1 MGSATLR
8 RYDRP
13 GEELVVKRTTY
24 SLPLRVLLV
33 GLGIYA
39 LVSPTVAR
47 AARPVCEPAY
57 DPSITSPAAAIS
69 GWPGRPATT
78 EEIDA
83 YVTGIA
89 TQTDRVVTRQFATS
103 WKGKPVYYSL
113 VGDAATVA
121 AADEVAAVQQELRD
135 PRLTDA
141 TRAAEI
147 AAGSPAIA
155 WYVGNVHGNEPAG
168 GDAALQILYELA
180 ARTDCTAEALRGQ
193 LLVGVVATQSP
204 DSRDA
209 GTYTNAYGFSPNND
223 WFARTQPEI
232 DGELAVLEQY
242 PPVLLVDA
250 HQQSGS
256 SFFFPPN
263 ADPVFHE
270 ISPQSLHWINDLYGQ
285 ALKQAFEDHR
295 LTEPEQWSYSNYS
308 RYDLF
313 AAIYADS
320 VSTLAFTAAGIT
332 FEKGVAD
339 PFEQQFE
346 EHFVAG
352 WTALLTGAE
361 NKEQI
366 LQQYYDAHVQ
376 ALAEGHEGI
385 LAKNEV
391 QQPGSVLE
399 NQVPDLT
406 VRHYFLGT
414 RRAADDADRLVARLL
429 ALGVEVYRLG
439 QPLQVPDAQ
448 GYGSLATARVL
459 PAGTYWIPMEQPQ
472 KRWIEAVLGEQT
484 YPSVPY
490 FFDVAAWSNPLLINL
505 EAWFSGAELSPVA
518 TVVTDVLPPAVEP
531 GAFHWFAGETAR
543 AVGAALALVRE
554 GLTVRRLPRLT
565 VVEQATLPAG
575 AFVVSGDAAAIGP
588 ITAHFGVSVHGADGA
603 QPPGLAVTVPKIA
616 VFDPYPWPAGYESYN
631 QLRFFLEQVLELP
644 WTRVTGPDVE
654 AGQLT
659 TDGID
664 VFIVPGV
671 YTIFLAAASPTIK
684 SWIESGGIFIGSARP
699 GSTGGTSYAVFNGWT
714 TARLSTPAGLD
725 VPGSLFRLTLQPNSP
740 VTLGAGLTGYWFHL
754 GEQVLTRSTTGA
766 TPAIFVSHACGGDC
780 RIDGAVTVDELVT
793 MVDIALENRGLSRC
807 TTGDLNDSGTIT
819 VDELVTGVN
828 NVLNGCPTPQLW
840 FSGYATGADVL
851 LYSAGL
857 IDEKLGAGRVVLF
870 SGEPNFRAWT
880 DGTEFL
886 LANAVIY
893 PEGAAMFAA
902 TDVRSPQAAEAV
914 ARARAAVEPAIGPG
928 RPIRIRVPAT
938 QAEAALAVIERFTGE
953 VTLRPAGDTAV
964 LEIANPDG
972 LTPDEHPFSRLLL
985 PALGH
990 AGIEVLY
997 AAL

>member
-1 MGSATLR
+1 MTRATSSR
-8 RYDRP
+8 GFRI
-13 GEELVVKRTTY
+13 
-24 SLPLRVLLV
+24 LLV
-33 GLGIYA
+33 GLGISA
-39 LVSPTVAR
+39 LVLPTLAR
-47 AARPVCEPAY
+47 AALPGCDPVY
-57 DPSITSPAAAIS
+57 DPSITPPAAAIS

-78 EEIDA
+78 EEINA

-89 TQTDRVVTRQFATS
+89 AQTDRVVTRQFATS
-103 WKGKPVYYSL
+103 WKGKPLYYSL

-121 AADEVAAVQQELRD
+121 AADDVAAVQQELRD
-135 PRLTDA
+135 PRLTDSA
-141 TRAAEI
+141 RAAEI
-147 AAGSPAIA
+147 AAGSQAIA

-180 ARTDCTAEALRGQ
+180 ARTDCTADALRSR

-204 DSRDA
+204 DARDA
-209 GTYTNAYGFSPNND
+209 GTYSNAYGFNPNYD

-232 DGELAVLEQY
+232 DGELAVLSQY

-256 SFFFPPN
+256 GFFFPPN

-270 ISPQSLHWINDLYGQ
+270 VSPQSLHWINNLYSEE
-285 ALKQAFEDHR
+285 LKQAFEAHR
-295 LTEPEQWSYSNYS
+295 VMEPGQWSYANYAP
-308 RYDLF
+308 YDLF
-313 AAIYADS
+313 AAIYSDT
-320 VSTLAFTAAGIT
+320 VSTLAFTAAGMT

-352 WTALLTGAE
+352 WTALLTAAE
-361 NKEQI
+361 NKAQI
-366 LQQYYDAHVQ
+366 LEQYYEAHVQ
-376 ALAEGHEGI
+376 ALADGRDGTLE
-385 LAKNEV
+385 KNEV

-414 RRAADDADRLVARLL
+414 LRAADDAVRLVARLR
-429 ALGVEVYRLG
+429 ALGVEVYRLE
-439 QPLQVPDAQ
+439 QPLSVPDLQ
-448 GYGSLATARVL
+448 GYGNPVADRVL
-459 PAGTYWIPMEQPQ
+459 PSGTYWIPMEQPQ

-484 YPSVPY
+484 YPSLP
-490 FFDVAAWSNPLLINL
+490 FFYDVAAWSNPLLMNV
-505 EAWFSGAELSPVA
+505 EAWFSGGELSPVA
-518 TVVTDVLPPAVEP
+518 SLVTDVPPPAVEP
-531 GAFHWFAGETAR
+531 AAFHWFAGDTAR
-543 AVGAALALVRE
+543 SVGAALALAGE
-554 GLTVRRLPRLT
+554 GLAVRRLPQAT
-565 VVEQATLPAG
+565 VVGQTTLPGG
-575 AFVVSGDAAAIGP
+575 AFVVNADPEVINP
-588 ITAHFGVSVHGADGA
+588 IAAHFGVSVHGAEGA

-631 QLRFFLEQVLELP
+631 QLRFFLEKVLDLP

-654 AGQLT
+654 AGQLV

-671 YTIFLAAASPTIK
+671 YTIFLAAASPTIQ
-684 SWIESGGIFIGSARP
+684 SWIEAGGIFVGSARP

-740 VTLGAGLTGYWFHL
+740 VTLGAGGTGYWFHL

-780 RIDGAVTVDELVT
+780 GIDGTVTVDELVT
-793 MVDIALENRGLSRC
+793 MVDIALGNGGLSRC
-807 TTGDLNDSGTIT
+807 SAGDADQGGTIT

-828 NVLNGCPTPQLW
+828 DALNGCPAPQLW
-840 FSGYATGADVL
+840 FSGYAEGAEIL

-857 IDEKLGAGRVVLF
+857 VDEKLGDGRVVLF

-886 LANAVIY
+886 MANAVIY
-893 PEGAAMFAA
+893 PKGAAMFAA
-902 TDVRSPQAAEAV
+902 TDVRSPQASEAV
-914 ARARAAVEPAIGPG
+914 ARARASVEASIGPG
-928 RPIRIRVPAT
+928 RPIRIRVPAS
-938 QAEAALAVIERFTGE
+938 QAEAALAVIEGFTTE
-953 VTLRPAGDTAV
+953 VTLRPAGDTSV
-964 LEIANPDG
+964 LEIANPEG
-972 LTPDEHPFSRLLL
+972 LAPDEHPFARLLL
-985 PALGH
+985 PALAG
-990 AGIEVLY
+990 AGIEVRY